1 DRRAREPCDDDPRR
15 GEQSPRLCAYNQPAN
30 GVGAHEIRF
39 IAGQEKYVTRQAAAA
54 VGVLF
59 DFTET
64 DNPID
69 LCPNFQRR
77 ANARL
82 RARVGAYFR
91 DHPSSKRHLH
101 TSCFAAV
108 APCGSSIHPSP
119 SKWSRKSLLS
129 FWKKPMLAYA

>member
-1 DRRAREPCDDDPRR
+1 MNELMRLHQQLIRRTD
-15 GEQSPRLCAYNQPAN
+15 EQENRVTMAPAEEN
-30 GVGAHEIRF
+30 KGAHEIRF
-39 IAGQEKYVTRQAAAA
+39 IAGQEKYITRQAAAA

-91 DHPSSKRHLH
+91 DHPSSRRHLH

-108 APCGSSIHPSP
+108 AP
-119 SKWSRKSLLS
+119 
-129 FWKKPMLAYA
+129 